1 MRQGI
6 LYAAACYSAWGFL
19 PLYFKSL
26 QEVAPLEI
34 LMHRM
39 AWALLLLLGI
49 LTWRKQWSWLPKV
62 LRQPKLILG
71 FVLSASL
78 LSVNWFLYIWAI
90 NNGMVIDASLGYF
103 MTPLVSVLLGFAL
116 LHERL
121 RPYQWLSVAIAAS
134 GVVWL
139 AWQTGHPPWIGI
151 SLALTFGIYGLL
163 RKTAALG
170 PLEGLSLETL
180 LLFPFAFGYLIWLSF
195 QGQSAFIESGT
206 STRWLLVAAGP
217 ITAIPL
223 LLFAAAARRIPLAT
237 LGLMQYI
244 APSLQLILG
253 VYIFNE
259 SFSGD
264 RLAGFVTIWIALA
277 LYSLEG
283 LRHTFRR
290 EKLA

>member
-264 RLAGFVTIWIALA
+264 RLAGFVIIWIALA